1 LSSMVPSTCGTP
13 EGAPRASSP
22 SKHRHGDARRY
33 PQAPSLVERFRSA
46 GFESQAEALNTYAAV
61 QIWAHAV
68 QEAGTTALRV
78 SASLRSQAFETA
90 FGRIGSYGKGDVTKP
105 GSA

>member
-1 LSSMVPSTCGTP
+1 
-13 EGAPRASSP
+13 
-22 SKHRHGDARRY
+22 
-33 PQAPSLVERFRSA
+33 VERFRSA

-78 SASLRSQAFETA
+78 SASLRSQAFKTA